1 MRNRPA
7 LSNPRYLPWLICLGL
22 LAALVLPFASWLVW
36 SFGLPVGS
44 LFSSEGLRW
53 LALHAIAE
61 CFNRTLAVSVLAASA
76 FGVWQQALCHPTI
89 PSVRRH
95 AIVGCIV
102 VSLFMLCIALLA
114 ALHPESP
121 LLSING
127 TLYHSAYSRGFL
139 PYLTLCLTMLGVVY
153 AFIVGLVRSLSRL
166 VEVLVYGVCR
176 FILWLFLVLVLQFD
190 LACVWYMMEM

>member
-1 MRNRPA
+1 MRNRPP
-7 LSNPRYLPWLICLGL
+7 LSNPAFLPWLICLGL

-76 FGVWQQALCHPTI
+76 LGVWQQALRHPTI

-95 AIVGCIV
+95 AIVITLS
-102 VSLFMLCIALLA
+102 VSLLMVGVALLA

-139 PYLTLCLTMLGVVY
+139 PFLSLCAATLGVVY
-153 AFIVGLVRSLSRL
+153 AFIIGLVRSLSLL
-166 VEVLVYGVCR
+166 VESLVYGVCR
-176 FILWLFLVLVLQFD
+176 YILWLFLVLVLQFD
-190 LACVWYMMEM
+190 WACVRYMLEM